1 MAHSHPD
8 IAVTHQYADNVAM
21 QLIQDPKVY
30 DVIFTANLFGDLL
43 SDVASVLAGSIGL
56 PAAAMFNEQGKG
68 FYEPGHGTALDIAG
82 MDKAN
87 PIASIRTVALMLR
100 YSFDRGDLADL
111 IELAIAD
118 VLQRGVRTQDI
129 AESGSTIVSTSQM
142 GQKIVESILTFA
154 K

>member
-1 MAHSHPD
+1 
-8 IAVTHQYADNVAM
+8 
-21 QLIQDPKVY
+21 
-30 DVIFTANLFGDLL
+30 
-43 SDVASVLAGSIGL
+43 
-56 PAAAMFNEQGKG
+56 
-68 FYEPGHGTALDIAG
+68 
-82 MDKAN
+82 
-87 PIASIRTVALMLR
+87 MLR